1 MSFSQNLSDDGYG
14 QSNNNSQVLIEVAE
28 PQNHNIGNKKYTDYL
43 VKTKVIKINKKKKFI
58 LLFYLKRP
66 HCQFLS

>member
-14 QSNNNSQVLIEVAE
+14 QTTNSSQVLIEVTE

-43 VKTKVIKINKKKKFI
+43 VKTKVKQLKNF
-58 LLFYLKRP
+58 LFKLN
-66 HCQFLS
+66 F